1 MQRQKNRHN
10 DWEREKDGPGGCL
23 RWKPWRDGA
32 EGDSKLTWRVKCK
45 ELNSGGPGGLGVLG
59 ESGTEGPGAR
69 NLTYLC
75 DPVSE
80 GRAGFEAGVS
90 VCMCVQPPPW
100 AAGLLSLELG
110 TGALPL
116 CALLLNGAS
125 WLNIHT
131 SPPVSGSRLFPG
143 GTLIWKE

>member
-1 MQRQKNRHN
+1 M
-10 DWEREKDGPGGCL
+10 
-23 RWKPWRDGA
+23 
-32 EGDSKLTWRVKCK
+32 KCK
-45 ELNSGGPGGLGVLG
+45 ELNSGGPGDLGVLG
-59 ESGTEGPGAR
+59 ESGREGPGAR

-75 DPVSE
+75 DPVPE